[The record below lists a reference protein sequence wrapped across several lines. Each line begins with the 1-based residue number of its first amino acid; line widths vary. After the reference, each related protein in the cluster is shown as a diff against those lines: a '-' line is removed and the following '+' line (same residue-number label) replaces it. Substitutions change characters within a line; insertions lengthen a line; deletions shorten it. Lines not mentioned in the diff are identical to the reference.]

1 MSYQYTIEDLARLCQ
16 VSKQS
21 IYNLINKNKEF
32 VNENSRKQGRKVKYN
47 QAVLDLFLEYYGK
60 QNQEKEPE
68 ETPAPQPEA
77 QEAPGDATED
87 PGRPEEQEET
97 SPSVEALQGQIKALE
112 AEIIDLRLKLERAE
126 AERQGLIQ
134 QNGITLL
141 LLQQEKQEKLRLLPP
156 PQEAKE
162 PKKSFAEKV
171 KGLFGKKE
179 S

>member
-60 QNQEKEPE
+60 QNQEKETE
-68 ETPAPQPEA
+68 ETQAPQPEA

-97 SPSVEALQGQIKALE
+97 SPSVEALQAQIKALE

-156 PQEAKE
+156 PQE

-179 S
+179 G